1 MKNLIEELE
10 NKTLEPD
17 FWSNQSA
24 SQSVLVKIKQLKDK
38 LSKFEELEELYDE
51 TCLII
56 ELGNEANDAGD
67 LPQVIENIEKYKHDY
82 EILRLE
88 TLLTGEY
95 DANDCVLTIHS
106 GEGGTEAQDWTE
118 MLLRMY
124 TRWGEDHGFDVK
136 LTDFLDG
143 EEADLDEILNAAFV
157 LNMDSQLLCRE
168 DCKGLCSRCGKD
180 LNEGPCGCKQEI
192 DPRLA
197 VLAQLLEK

>member
-24 SQSVLVKIKQLKDK
+24 SQSVLVKIKQIKDK

-56 ELGNEANDAGD
+56 ELGNEANDASD

-143 EEADLDEILNAAFV
+143 EEAGLKSATLQISGMYAYGFLKSEHGVHRLVRISPFDAA
-157 LNMDSQLLCRE
+157 
-168 DCKGLCSRCGKD
+168 
-180 LNEGPCGCKQEI
+180 
-192 DPRLA
+192 
-197 VLAQLLEK
+197 